1 MRKSKEEAAESRARI
16 LAAAAR
22 LFRARGPESVSVAEV
37 MQAAGMTHGG
47 FYKHF
52 ASKDALLAATI
63 ASIFEQ
69 KRALVS
75 VAAGE
80 DAEAALAAYIEH
92 YLSPGHVE
100 SLETGCP
107 IAGLTL
113 DAIRANPEAKAAL
126 ADGSAAMIAALARL
140 HGGGAEG
147 DTAALHDLMIMVGAV
162 VLARAVND
170 DGLRARILAGAGRA
184 LQPI

>member
-63 ASIFEQ
+63 AWVFEQ

-75 VAAGE
+75 GAGGA
-80 DAEAALAAYIEH
+80 DARAVLAAYFEH

-100 SLETGCP
+100 NLETGCP
-107 IAGLTL
+107 IAGLSL
-113 DAIRANPEAKAAL
+113 DAIRASPEAKTAL

-140 HGGGAEG
+140 HGGEEEG
-147 DTAALHDLMIMVGAV
+147 QTAALHDLMIMVGAV
-162 VLARAVND
+162 VLARAVD
-170 DGLRARILAGAGRA
+170 DDALKASILAGAGRA
-184 LQPI
+184 LRPI